1 SSGGLTVRGHIPGK
15 DGIQAA
21 GLLVEMVARS
31 GKKLSQLYAELV
43 ERHGRLE
50 MEEAAY
56 GYTPERRQE
65 LQQRIFDDH
74 ELPEF
79 DREIERS
86 SREDAGS
93 VYCGADSWLTSRF
106 CGAEPVIRVFSEAE
120 TAEEG
125 QDLCPTVAA
134 HYRLGA

>member
-1 SSGGLTVRGHIPGK
+1 KMAETDAVIGGESSGGLTVRGHLPGK

-65 LQQRIFDDH
+65 LQQRIFTDH
-74 ELPEF
+74 ELHQLGVQL
-79 DREIERS
+79 REIGR
-86 SREDAGS
+86 
-93 VYCGADSWLTSRF
+93 
-106 CGAEPVIRVFSEAE
+106 
-120 TAEEG
+120 
-125 QDLCPTVAA
+125 A
-134 HYRLGA
+134 HV